1 MSALALIR
9 RVCGSAAL
17 LFVCLSSQ
25 AAISPS
31 TQYTYYVNWS
41 PTGWPASQRHIDPTP
56 LAACTRYAVTNNV
69 SGYSST
75 VVSAVEGAYGCVFT
89 LANGS
94 PSNPYKGH
102 ITADN
107 EGVSCPSNS
116 TGTTSCTCNSGYVEN
131 STATAC
137 EVQTG
142 SPNGATAPSGP
153 LGEAPLAISAA
164 IALGILAV
172 GAGLLGAP
180 LIGVTALISGAVAS
194 GIIASP
200 LWTGGVAT
208 ANNADSA
215 IFSGGSPLT
224 VKLEPSATLTV
235 GSLSSTPAVGV
246 NTSNKFVPAGGGTST
261 GGASGGWEPGAAA
274 GEYTYKPPPVAG
286 VAQPA
291 IAAITNGGYDYRAVT
306 AYTGDAPAG
315 SISVKRYTDGSMN
328 IVQAFKAP
336 VVTSSGEVTTALIG
350 VSKSFGASG
359 QAIAGSTGASIGPTL
374 GNGSASNSGAGIA
387 LFPSS
392 GATVPGSGETAP
404 AADPCGAPGQPVC
417 SVKVD
422 ETGMQQEPN
431 ATGLDKIDEA
441 KADFDSGIESI
452 IGDEGKD
459 TGWGMIPSWLNHV
472 GACQPTVLWT
482 LPAKMGGQTVTMDL
496 CPLLPGIYLVMN
508 WLWVI
513 WTFFIVVGLVLR
525 TTTKAA

>member
-9 RVCGSAAL
+9 RVCGSVAV
-17 LFVCLSSQ
+17 LFFFLSSSS
-25 AAISPS
+25 AFAVISATS
-31 TQYTYYVNWS
+31 STTKTQYSTSGTSVNCGWFYSVSEMTASSCYWSYGYTLAAGYPLITREVTVATYY
-41 PTGWPASQRHIDPTP
+41 TCPA
-56 LAACTRYAVTNNV
+56 
-69 SGYSST
+69 
-75 VVSAVEGAYGCVFT
+75 
-89 LANGS
+89 
-94 PSNPYKGH
+94 
-102 ITADN
+102 
-107 EGVSCPSNS
+107 NS
-116 TGTTSCTCNSGYVEN
+116 TLSGSSCSCNSGYQEN

-137 EVQTG
+137 EAAPVG
-142 SPNGATAPSGP
+142 SPNGATAPVGP

-172 GAGLLGAP
+172 GAGVLGLP
-180 LIGVTALISGAVAS
+180 LIGVTTLLSGAFAS
-194 GIIASP
+194 GLIASSAF
-200 LWTGGVAT
+200 TGGVPAAT
-208 ANNADSA
+208 NADMA
-215 IFSGGSPLT
+215 IFNGGSPLT
-224 VKLEPSATLTV
+224 VKLEPSATLTA

-246 NTSNKFVPAGGGTST
+246 NTSNKFAPAGGGTST

-387 LFPSS
+387 LLPSS
-392 GATVPGSGETAP
+392 GAIVPGSGETAP

-422 ETGMQQEPN
+422 ETGMQQQPN